1 MTFCNGSRGYE
12 FKQDYT
18 SDKLLVETSRH
29 AVSNKLCRGCPV
41 QTWLWFRRSASG
53 VPDETNN
60 AKITRFRA
68 PASNDDIIGLLE

>member
-29 AVSNKLCRGCPV
+29 AVSNKLCRGCPCR
-41 QTWLWFRRSASG
+41 LGFGFAGRRLACQMRRTMLRSP
-53 VPDETNN
+53 VFVLRHRMM
-60 AKITRFRA
+60 I
-68 PASNDDIIGLLE
+68 